1 MAKKKPA
8 ARADFKDE
16 IRQMENMFCDLVW
29 YARSNPSEMV
39 GAAGR
44 KRVEELY
51 PKQIA
56 ALTADGSN
64 WEHGFNS
71 GCLAAFRLVLG
82 LAGSEADAQDARDMF
97 PFLDT

>member
-1 MAKKKPA
+1 MT
-8 ARADFKDE
+8 RADFKDE
-16 IRQMENMFCDLVW
+16 IRQMENMFSDLVW
-29 YARSNPSEMV
+29 YARSDPNEPA

-51 PKQIA
+51 PTQTVD
-56 ALTADGSN
+56 LQTDDSS

>member
-1 MAKKKPA
+1 
-8 ARADFKDE
+8 
-16 IRQMENMFCDLVW
+16 MESMFFDLVW
-29 YARSNPSEMV
+29 YARSDPREMV

-51 PKQIA
+51 PKEA
-56 ALTADGSN
+56 AKLNTGQGT
-64 WEHGFNS
+64 WQHGFNS